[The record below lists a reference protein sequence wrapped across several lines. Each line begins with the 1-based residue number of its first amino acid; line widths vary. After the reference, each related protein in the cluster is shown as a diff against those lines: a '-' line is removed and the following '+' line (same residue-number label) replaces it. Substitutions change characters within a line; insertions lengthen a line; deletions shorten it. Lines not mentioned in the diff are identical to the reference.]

1 MSNTNKSQHEVERG
15 GGAHLGADTTRLLI
29 LGGGFAGV
37 EAARYLDRT
46 AAKWANVEVT
56 LVSRENFSLFTPM
69 LHEVVA
75 SDLEPAHICTPLRK
89 LLRRVTVLSGEITTI
104 DLTARRV
111 TISYGIRELTRE
123 LPFDYVVL
131 ALGSETNYFGIP
143 GVAEHAL
150 GIKTLRDAVM
160 LRAGVIA
167 MLEAASVEPDPG
179 QRKRML
185 TFVIVGGGFAGV
197 ETVGAINDLARQ
209 SLRHYGGIDP
219 RDVRVLLIH
228 GGPVILPELGQG
240 LGRYAQEQL
249 RKRHVEIKLS
259 TKVIAYADGTVHCD
273 DGEAVPAD
281 TLVWAGGVSPSPIL
295 KDTPFGLQRGRV
307 VVESTLEVPR
317 FPGVWAVGDC
327 AAISDPTSHHP
338 YPPTAQHAVREGR
351 RAAQNLCARLQGE
364 RATPFV
370 YKAPGQLAAIGRRT
384 GVARIFGLKFAG
396 VVGWVLWRTVYLMK
410 LPRLEKKIRVGL
422 QWALDVVFERDLAQY
437 ISPRDVEAVNRLLE
451 TTRTRTISGATAM
464 SGSGISGKTV

>member
-1 MSNTNKSQHEVERG
+1 MNEPNKNQPKIEREG
-15 GGAHLGADTTRLLI
+15 VAHPGADKTRILI

-46 AAKWANVEVT
+46 AAKRANVEVT
-56 LVSRENFSLFTPM
+56 LVGRDNFILFTPM

-75 SDLEPAHICTPLRK
+75 SDLEPPDICNPLRK
-89 LLRRVTVLSGEITTI
+89 LLRRVTVVSGEIRTI
-104 DLTARRV
+104 NLAARRV

-123 LPFDYVVL
+123 LPFDYLVL
-131 ALGSETNYFGIP
+131 ALGSETSFLGIP

-179 QRKRML
+179 RRKRML

-209 SLRHYGGIDP
+209 SLQHYGGIDP
-219 RDVRVLLIH
+219 REVRVILIH
-228 GGPVILPELGQG
+228 GGPVILPELGEA
-240 LGRYAQEQL
+240 LGVYAQEKL
-249 RKRHVEIKLS
+249 RKRQVEIKLK
-259 TKVIAYADGTVHCD
+259 TRVTAYADGAVHCD
-273 DGEAVPAD
+273 NGEAVAAD
-281 TLVWAGGVSPSPIL
+281 MLVWAGGVSPSPIL
-295 KDTPFGLQRGRV
+295 KDTPFDLERGRV
-307 VVESTLEVPR
+307 VVDSTLELPR

-327 AAISDPTSHHP
+327 AAIIDPTSKHP
-338 YPPTAQHAVREGR
+338 YPPTAQHAIREGR
-351 RAAQNLCARLQGE
+351 RAAKNICARLNGE
-364 RATPFV
+364 RATPFL

-384 GVARIFGLKFAG
+384 GVARIFGLKFSG

-422 QWALDVVFERDLAQY
+422 RWVLDVVFERDLAQY
-437 ISPRDVEAVNRLLE
+437 INARDVESVNRLLE
-451 TTRTRTISGATAM
+451 TARQPHGAPSPELSAGGM
-464 SGSGISGKTV
+464 K

>member
-1 MSNTNKSQHEVERG
+1 MNEPNKNQPKIEAEGV
-15 GGAHLGADTTRLLI
+15 AHPGADKTRILI

-46 AAKWANVEVT
+46 AAKRANVEVT
-56 LVSRENFSLFTPM
+56 LVSRDNFILFTPM

-75 SDLEPAHICTPLRK
+75 SDLEPSDICNPLRK
-89 LLRRVTVLSGEITTI
+89 LLRRVTVVSGEIRTI
-104 DLTARRV
+104 NLAARRV

-123 LPFDYVVL
+123 LPFDYLVL
-131 ALGSETNYFGIP
+131 GLGSETSFLGIP

-179 QRKRML
+179 RRKRML
-185 TFVIVGGGFAGV
+185 TSVIVGGGFAGV

-209 SLRHYGGIDP
+209 SLQHYGGIDP
-219 RDVRVLLIH
+219 REVRVILIH
-228 GGPVILPELGQG
+228 GGPVILPELGEA
-240 LGRYAQEQL
+240 LGVYAQEKL
-249 RKRHVEIKLS
+249 RKRQVEIKLK
-259 TKVIAYADGTVHCD
+259 TRVTAYADGAVHCD
-273 DGEAVPAD
+273 DGEAVAAD
-281 TLVWAGGVSPSPIL
+281 MLVWAGGVSPSPIL
-295 KDTPFGLQRGRV
+295 KDTPFDLERGRV
-307 VVESTLEVPR
+307 VVDSTLELPR

-327 AAISDPTSHHP
+327 AAIIDPTSKHP
-338 YPPTAQHAVREGR
+338 YPPTAQHAIREGR
-351 RAAQNLCARLQGE
+351 RAAKNICARLNGE
-364 RATPFV
+364 RATPFL

-384 GVARIFGLKFAG
+384 GVARIFGLKFSG

-422 QWALDVVFERDLAQY
+422 RWVLDVVFERDLAQY
-437 ISPRDVEAVNRLLE
+437 INARDVESVNRLLE
-451 TTRTRTISGATAM
+451 TARQPHGAPPPELSAGGM
-464 SGSGISGKTV
+464 K

>member
-1 MSNTNKSQHEVERG
+1 MNEPNKNQPKIEREG
-15 GGAHLGADTTRLLI
+15 VAHAGADKTRILI

-46 AAKWANVEVT
+46 AAKRANVEVT
-56 LVSRENFSLFTPM
+56 LVSRDNFILFTPM

-75 SDLEPAHICTPLRK
+75 SDLEPPDISNPLRK
-89 LLRRVTVLSGEITTI
+89 LLRRVTVVSGEIRTI
-104 DLTARRV
+104 NLAARRV
-111 TISYGIRELTRE
+111 TISYGIRDLKRE
-123 LPFDYVVL
+123 LRFDYLVL
-131 ALGSETNYFGIP
+131 ALGSETSYLGIP

-179 QRKRML
+179 RRKRML
-185 TFVIVGGGFAGV
+185 TFVIVGGGFAGI

-219 RDVRVLLIH
+219 REVRVILIH
-228 GGPVILPELGQG
+228 GGPVILPELGEA
-240 LGRYAQEQL
+240 LGVYAQEKL
-249 RKRHVEIKLS
+249 RKRQVEIKLKNRV
-259 TKVIAYADGTVHCD
+259 TAYADGAVHCD
-273 DGEAVPAD
+273 DGEAVAAD
-281 TLVWAGGVSPSPIL
+281 MLVWAGGVSPSPIL
-295 KDTPFGLQRGRV
+295 KDTPGDLERGRV
-307 VVESTLEVPR
+307 VVDSTLELPR

-327 AAISDPTSHHP
+327 AAIIDPTSKHP
-338 YPPTAQHAVREGR
+338 YPPTAQHAIREGR
-351 RAAQNLCARLQGE
+351 RAAKNICARLNGE
-364 RATPFV
+364 RATPFL

-384 GVARIFGLKFAG
+384 GVARIFGLKFSG

-422 QWALDVVFERDLAQY
+422 RWVLDVVFERDLAQY
-437 ISPRDVEAVNRLLE
+437 INARDVESVNRLLE
-451 TTRTRTISGATAM
+451 TARQPHGAPPP
-464 SGSGISGKTV
+464 